1 MMEDNTLWMM
11 TEDKVPWVNSYA
23 NEDIKL
29 GVRLKKETNDC
40 SVRSFAVVWG
50 VSYERAHS
58 HLQNFGGRKHR
69 KGLSCE
75 MMDTANEWCKKTL
88 MKKGPYSET
97 NRISLKSFCEKH
109 PVGRYWVGV
118 SGHALAVI
126 DGVVH
131 DYKYGPRRQVTL
143 AWRVYGPKE
152 EIK

>member
-1 MMEDNTLWMM
+1 MWQIPY
-11 TEDKVPWVNSYA
+11 DKA
-23 NEDIKL
+23 HTHLKL
-29 GVRLKKETNDC
+29 
-40 SVRSFAVVWG
+40 FAKR
-50 VSYERAHS
+50 E
-58 HLQNFGGRKHR
+58 NR
-69 KGLSCE
+69 KGLTWAAME
-75 MMDTANEWCKKTL
+75 TADEWCKKTL
-88 MKKGPYSET
+88 MKKGPYTKT

-152 EIK
+152 ANDVCK